1 MKKLVLIAMALFC
14 SIAIA
19 NPLEGV
25 NPGKI
30 QKSKGIGEKIGETFD
45 LINGGLNILQKT
57 IDKVRESPI
66 GRCYDLP
73 GARYDICSLVP
84 DLDTELNVCSLAPN
98 IPGLHRRGSSI
109 TADTEFIRKYCADK
123 SRYEGMGGIGSDDS
137 DIFILGQK
145 RGGGRPYDA
154 PGEPGDF
161 KKIIAAKSPAN
172 TALLQF
178 DQEKLDFIKG
188 IAKSLGRKNIDTVTI
203 DDIVAKA
210 PANMDEYNNVQSLN
224 VEALTKASTE
234 FSPYKFSVILGNKL
248 KNITDVNA
256 MRTIAEQEVLK
267 VQGYLTDETFKK
279 ADLALKLAFN
289 KEFLATPTREYIDI
303 LREDVK
309 IENVYR
315 ISKRMQVEA
324 KILSNFK
331 EELEKKKDLIA
342 LTAEKA
348 IIMNTKF
355 DAKAAREEIEAL
367 IR

>member
-19 NPLEGV
+19 NPLEGIK
-25 NPGKI
+25 PGKT
-30 QKSKGIGEKIGETFD
+30 QRGGIGGTID
-45 LINGGLNILQKT
+45 QINDSLDALQKT
-57 IDKVRESPI
+57 IEKIRESPI
-66 GRCYDLP
+66 GRCYDLS
-73 GARYDICSLVP
+73 GRNYDICSLVP
-84 DLDTELNVCSLAPN
+84 DLEAGLNVCSLAPN

-109 TADTEFIRKYCADK
+109 WANTEFIREYCANRSK
-123 SRYEGMGGIGSDDS
+123 YEGMGGIGGSDS

-145 RGGGRPYDA
+145 GKGGRPYDA

-178 DQEKLDFIKG
+178 DQEKLNFIKG
-188 IAKSLGRKNIDTVTI
+188 IAESLGRKNIDTVTI

-210 PANMDEYNNVQSLN
+210 PANIDEFNNIRFLN
-224 VEALTKASTE
+224 AEAMTKASTE
-234 FSPYKFSVILGNKL
+234 FSPYKFSIILNNRL
-248 KNITDVNA
+248 KNTTDVNA
-256 MRTIAEQEVLK
+256 MRAIAEQEVLK
-267 VQGYLTDETFKK
+267 VQGYLTDEASKK
-279 ADLALKLAFN
+279 IDLALKLAFN

-309 IENVYR
+309 IENVLR
-315 ISKRMQVEA
+315 INKHMWIET
-324 KILSNFK
+324 KILSDLN

-355 DAKAAREEIEAL
+355 DARAAREEIEAL

>member
-25 NPGKI
+25 KPGKT
-30 QKSKGIGEKIGETFD
+30 QRGGIGGTID
-45 LINGGLNILQKT
+45 QINDSLDALQKT
-57 IDKVRESPI
+57 IEKIRESPI
-66 GRCYDLP
+66 GRCYDLS
-73 GARYDICSLVP
+73 GRNYDICSLVP
-84 DLDTELNVCSLAPN
+84 DLEAGLNVCSLAPN
-98 IPGLHRRGSSI
+98 IPGLHRRSSSI
-109 TADTEFIRKYCADK
+109 WANTEFIREYCANRSK
-123 SRYEGMGGIGSDDS
+123 YEGMGSIGGSDS

-145 RGGGRPYDA
+145 GKGGRPYDA

-172 TALLQF
+172 TAMLNF
-178 DQEKLDFIKG
+178 DQEKLNFIKW

-210 PANMDEYNNVQSLN
+210 PANMDEYNNIESSN
-224 VEALTKASTE
+224 VEALIRASVE
-234 FSPYKFSVILGNKL
+234 FSPYKFNVILSNRL
-248 KNITDVNA
+248 KNTTDINA
-256 MRTIAEQEVLK
+256 MKAIAEQEVLK
-267 VQGYLTDETFKK
+267 AQGYLTDEKSK
-279 ADLALKLAFN
+279 RADLALKLAFN
-289 KEFLATPTREYIDI
+289 REFLATPTREYIDV
-303 LREDVK
+303 LREDTK
-309 IENVYR
+309 IENVFR
-315 ISKRMQVEA
+315 INRRIWVET
-324 KILSNFK
+324 KILSDLN

-355 DAKAAREEIEAL
+355 DARAAREEIEAL

>member
-84 DLDTELNVCSLAPN
+84 DLEARLNVCSLAPN
-98 IPGLHRRGSSI
+98 ISGLRKKNSSI
-109 TADTEFIRKYCADK
+109 SANTEFIREYCANRSK
-123 SRYEGMGGIGSDDS
+123 YRGMGGIGGSDS

-145 RGGGRPYDA
+145 GRGGRSYDA

-178 DQEKLDFIKG
+178 DQEKLYFIKG
-188 IAKSLGRKNIDTVTI
+188 IAESLDRKNIDMVTI
-203 DDIVAKA
+203 NDIVSKV
-210 PANMDEYNNVQSLN
+210 PANIDEFNNMRTLY

-234 FSPYKFSVILGNKL
+234 FSPYKFNVILSNKL
-248 KNITDVNA
+248 KNITEVNA
-256 MRTIAEQEVLK
+256 MKAIAEQEVLK
-267 VQGYLTDETFKK
+267 VQGYLADEAHSK

-289 KEFLATPTREYIDI
+289 KEFLATPTKEYIDI

-309 IENVYR
+309 IENVLR
-315 ISKRMQVEA
+315 INKRMQVEA
-324 KILSNFK
+324 KILSDAN
-331 EELEKKKDLIA
+331 EELAKKNDLIS

-348 IIMNTKF
+348 IIMNTQF

>member
-1 MKKLVLIAMALFC
+1 MKKFILIGMAMALFC
-14 SIAIA
+14 GLASA
-19 NPLEGV
+19 NPLEEV
-25 NPGKI
+25 KTPGKV
-30 QKSKGIGEKIGETFD
+30 QKGGIGGTVD
-45 LINGGLNILQKT
+45 QINDSLEALQKT
-57 IDKVRESPI
+57 IDKIRESPI
-66 GRCYDLP
+66 GRCYDLS
-73 GARYDICSLVP
+73 GRKYDICSLVP
-84 DLDTELNVCSLAPN
+84 DLEAGLNVCSLAPN

-109 TADTEFIRKYCADK
+109 TADTEFIRKYCSDK

-137 DIFILGQK
+137 DIFILGRK
-145 RGGGRPYDA
+145 GGGGRPYDA

-210 PANMDEYNNVQSLN
+210 PANTDEYDNIRFLNVQ
-224 VEALTKASTE
+224 ATTKTSIE
-234 FSPYKFSVILGNKL
+234 LSPYKFSVMLSNKL

-256 MRTIAEQEVLK
+256 MRAIAEQEVLK
-267 VQGYLTDETFKK
+267 VQGYLEDESHKK
-279 ADLALKLAFN
+279 ADLVLKLAFN

-309 IENVYR
+309 IENVFR
-315 ISKRMQVEA
+315 INKRMWTEA
-324 KILSNFK
+324 KILSDLN
-331 EELEKKKDLIA
+331 EELAKKNDLIS

-348 IIMNTKF
+348 IIMNTQF

>member
-1 MKKLVLIAMALFC
+1 MKKLVLIAMVLFC

-25 NPGKI
+25 NPGKT
-30 QKSKGIGEKIGETFD
+30 QRGSIGG
-45 LINGGLNILQKT
+45 T
-57 IDKVRESPI
+57 IDKINDSLDALQRTIDKIRESPI
-66 GRCYDLP
+66 GRCYDLS
-73 GARYDICSLVP
+73 GRKYDICSLVP
-84 DLDTELNVCSLAPN
+84 DLEAGLNVCSLAPN

-109 TADTEFIRKYCADK
+109 WANTEFIKEYCANRSK
-123 SRYEGMGGIGSDDS
+123 YEGMGSIGGSDS
-137 DIFILGQK
+137 DIFTLGQK
-145 RGGGRPYDA
+145 GKGGRPYDA

-178 DQEKLDFIKG
+178 DQEKLNFIKG
-188 IAKSLGRKNIDTVTI
+188 IAESLGRKNIDTVTI
-203 DDIVAKA
+203 DDIVTRA
-210 PANMDEYNNVQSLN
+210 PANIDEFKNMRSLN
-224 VEALTKASTE
+224 VEALTRASTE
-234 FSPYKFSVILGNKL
+234 FSPYKFSAILSNRL
-248 KNITDVNA
+248 KNTTDINA
-256 MRTIAEQEVLK
+256 MRAIAEQEVLK
-267 VQGYLTDETFKK
+267 VQGYLTDEMHNREN
-279 ADLALKLAFN
+279 LALKLAFN

-303 LREDVK
+303 LREDIK
-309 IENVYR
+309 IEHVLR
-315 ISKRMQVEA
+315 INKRIWVEA
-324 KILSNFK
+324 KILSDLN

>member
-25 NPGKI
+25 NPGKT
-30 QKSKGIGEKIGETFD
+30 QRGGIGGTID
-45 LINGGLNILQKT
+45 QINDSLDALQKT
-57 IDKVRESPI
+57 IEKIRESPI
-66 GRCYDLP
+66 GRCYDLS
-73 GARYDICSLVP
+73 GRNYDICSLVP
-84 DLDTELNVCSLAPN
+84 DLEAGLNVCSLAPN

-109 TADTEFIRKYCADK
+109 WANTEFIREYCANRSK
-123 SRYEGMGGIGSDDS
+123 YEGMGGIGSDDS

-203 DDIVAKA
+203 DDIVGRA
-210 PANMDEYNNVQSLN
+210 PANTDEYYNIRFLNVQATTKTS
-224 VEALTKASTE
+224 VEL
-234 FSPYKFSVILGNKL
+234 SPYKFSVMLSNRL
-248 KNITDVNA
+248 KNTTDVNA
-256 MRTIAEQEVLK
+256 MRAIAEQEVLK
-267 VQGYLTDETFKK
+267 VQGYLEDESHKK

-309 IENVYR
+309 IENVFR
-315 ISKRMQVEA
+315 INKRMWTEA
-324 KILSNFK
+324 KILSDAN
-331 EELEKKKDLIA
+331 EELAKKNDLIS

>member
-25 NPGKI
+25 KPGKT
-30 QKSKGIGEKIGETFD
+30 QRGGIGGTID
-45 LINGGLNILQKT
+45 QINDSLDALQKT
-57 IDKVRESPI
+57 IEKIRESPI
-66 GRCYDLP
+66 GRCYDLS
-73 GARYDICSLVP
+73 GRKYDICSLVP
-84 DLDTELNVCSLAPN
+84 DLEAELNVCSLAPN

-109 TADTEFIRKYCADK
+109 WANTEFIREYCANRSK
-123 SRYEGMGGIGSDDS
+123 YEGMGGIGSDDS

-203 DDIVAKA
+203 DDIVGRA
-210 PANMDEYNNVQSLN
+210 PANMDEYNNAKSLN
-224 VEALTKASTE
+224 VEALIRASTE

-256 MRTIAEQEVLK
+256 MRAIAEQEVLR

-279 ADLALKLAFN
+279 ADLTLKLAFN

-309 IENVYR
+309 IENVFR
-315 ISKRMQVEA
+315 INKRMWTEA
-324 KILSNFK
+324 KILSDLN
-331 EELEKKKDLIA
+331 EELAKKKDLIA

>member
-25 NPGKI
+25 KPGKM
-30 QKSKGIGEKIGETFD
+30 QRGGIGGTID
-45 LINGGLNILQKT
+45 QINDSLDALQKT
-57 IDKVRESPI
+57 IDKIRESPI
-66 GRCYDLP
+66 GRCYDLS
-73 GARYDICSLVP
+73 GRNYDICSLVP
-84 DLDTELNVCSLAPN
+84 DLEAGLNVCSLAPN

-109 TADTEFIRKYCADK
+109 WANTEFIREYCANRSK
-123 SRYEGMGGIGSDDS
+123 YEGMGGIGGGDS

-145 RGGGRPYDA
+145 GKGGRPYDA

-178 DQEKLDFIKG
+178 DQEKLNFIKG
-188 IAKSLGRKNIDTVTI
+188 IAESLGRKNIDTVTI
-203 DDIVAKA
+203 DDIVTKA
-210 PANMDEYNNVQSLN
+210 PANMDEFNNIIFLN
-224 VEALTKASTE
+224 AEAMTRASKE
-234 FSPYKFSVILGNKL
+234 FSPYKFSGILSNRL
-248 KNITDVNA
+248 KNTTDINA
-256 MRTIAEQEVLK
+256 MRAIAEQEVLK
-267 VQGYLTDETFKK
+267 AQGYLIDETQNKVN
-279 ADLALKLAFN
+279 LAIKLAFN

-309 IENVYR
+309 IENVLR
-315 ISKRMQVEA
+315 INKRMWVET
-324 KILSNFK
+324 KILSDLG

-355 DAKAAREEIEAL
+355 DARAAREEIEAL

>member
-25 NPGKI
+25 KPGKT
-30 QKSKGIGEKIGETFD
+30 QRGGIGGTID
-45 LINGGLNILQKT
+45 QINDSLDALQKT
-57 IDKVRESPI
+57 IEKIRESPI
-66 GRCYDLP
+66 GRCYDLS
-73 GARYDICSLVP
+73 GRKYDICSLVP
-84 DLDTELNVCSLAPN
+84 DLEAELNVCSLAPN

-109 TADTEFIRKYCADK
+109 WANTEFIREYCANRSK
-123 SRYEGMGGIGSDDS
+123 YEGMGGIGGGDS

-203 DDIVAKA
+203 DDIVGRA
-210 PANMDEYNNVQSLN
+210 PANMDEYNNAKSLN
-224 VEALTKASTE
+224 VEALIRASTE

-256 MRTIAEQEVLK
+256 MRAIAEQEVLR

-279 ADLALKLAFN
+279 ADLTLKLAFN

-309 IENVYR
+309 IENVFR
-315 ISKRMQVEA
+315 INKRMWTEA
-324 KILSNFK
+324 KILSDLN
-331 EELEKKKDLIA
+331 EELAKKKDLIA

>member
-1 MKKLVLIAMALFC
+1 MKILNVLAACAIVL
-14 SIAIA
+14 SVAIA

-25 NPGKI
+25 NPGKT
-30 QKSKGIGEKIGETFD
+30 QKGGIGG
-45 LINGGLNILQKT
+45 T
-57 IDKVRESPI
+57 IDKINDSLDALQRTIEKIRESPI
-66 GRCYDLP
+66 GRCYDLS
-73 GARYDICSLVP
+73 GRNYDICSLVP
-84 DLDTELNVCSLAPN
+84 DLEAGLNVCSLAPN

-109 TADTEFIRKYCADK
+109 WANTEFIREYCANRSK
-123 SRYEGMGGIGSDDS
+123 YEGMGGIGGDS

-145 RGGGRPYDA
+145 GKGGRPYDA

-178 DQEKLDFIKG
+178 DQEKLNFIKG
-188 IAKSLGRKNIDTVTI
+188 IAESLGRKNIDTVTI
-203 DDIVAKA
+203 DDIVTKA
-210 PANMDEYNNVQSLN
+210 PANMDEFNNIISLN
-224 VEALTKASTE
+224 AEAMTRASKE
-234 FSPYKFSVILGNKL
+234 FSPYKFSVILSNRL
-248 KNITDVNA
+248 KNTTDINA
-256 MRTIAEQEVLK
+256 MRAIAEQEVLK
-267 VQGYLTDETFKK
+267 AQGYLIDETRNR
-279 ADLALKLAFN
+279 ANLAIKLAFN

-309 IENVYR
+309 IENVLR
-315 ISKRMQVEA
+315 INKRMWIET
-324 KILSNFK
+324 KILSDLS

-355 DAKAAREEIEAL
+355 DARAAREEIEAL